1 MQGRI
6 IKGIAGFYYVHVPEQ
21 GILECK
27 AKGILRKN
35 KLKPLVGDFVELTA
49 LEEAGKGNILQV
61 LERRNE
67 LIRPAVANIDQAL
80 VIFSVTKPE
89 PNFNLLDRF
98 LIMMEQK
105 GLECIL
111 VFNKCDIADGD
122 LLKKIE
128 RIYAPCGYE
137 VIFVSAISGMGIS
150 SLEERLQGKVSAVS
164 GPSGVGKSSIINRL
178 QNKVSME
185 TGEISEKIQRGK
197 HTTRHSELILINE
210 ESFIL
215 DTPGFSSLSVFDCEK
230 EELEYYYPEFALYRE
245 QCKFSPCSHTHEPE
259 CGIKTALQEGKISE
273 VRYQNYLQIYQ
284 EMKDKRKY

>member
-1 MQGRI
+1 
-6 IKGIAGFYYVHVPEQ
+6 
-21 GILECK
+21 
-27 AKGILRKN
+27 
-35 KLKPLVGDFVELTA
+35 
-49 LEEAGKGNILQV
+49 
-61 LERRNE
+61 
-67 LIRPAVANIDQAL
+67 
-80 VIFSVTKPE
+80 
-89 PNFNLLDRF
+89 
-98 LIMMEQK
+98 MMEQK